1 MPNYFLIQQNMLA
14 PSRSNGITPYSN
26 EIGILDF
33 LRELAADEFPF
44 PQFSELRVLGL
55 EQVLYASRPDDR
67 ARALEIRKRLDQAA
81 SDLERRLVSIQIVFE
96 GELKRGNTLW
106 SEYRGQRIEI
116 GDIFGM
122 PRPHTDT
129 HGNKMFLC
137 NFHLSS

>member
-1 MPNYFLIQQNMLA
+1 MPGYTLIEQSMLTSSK
-14 PSRSNGITPYSN
+14 PNGIAPYLN

-44 PQFSELRVLGL
+44 PRLYELRVLGL
-55 EQVLYASRPDDR
+55 EPLLYASRPDER
-67 ARALEIRKRLDQAA
+67 TRALEIRRRLDQAA
-81 SDLERRLVSIQIVFE
+81 SDLERRLVSVQIIFE
-96 GELKRGNTLW
+96 GELHHGNTLW
-106 SEYRGQRIEI
+106 SIYRGQRIEL

-122 PRPHTDT
+122 PRPYTDH

>member
-1 MPNYFLIQQNMLA
+1 MPGYLLIEQSMLT
-14 PSRSNGITPYSN
+14 PFKPNGIAPYPN

-55 EQVLYASRPDDR
+55 EQLLYAPRPDER
-67 ARALEIRKRLDQAA
+67 AHALEIRHRLDQAA
-81 SDLERRLVSIQIVFE
+81 SDLERRLVSVQIVIE
-96 GELKRGNTLW
+96 GELKHGNTLW
-106 SEYRGQRIEI
+106 SEYRGQRLEI

-122 PRPHTDT
+122 PRPHTDN
-129 HGNKMFLC
+129 HGNKIFLC